1 MGAPAAIGF
10 LVPEG
15 QNRADAVP
23 SHLEPASGLGLKY
36 TAMPEGDLQVW
47 DVDNRATSLLS
58 IRSRNLG
65 RWLMLRQVPRTI
77 LAIFKPGDDVPR
89 SGVYRVI
96 HANQHA
102 KPHEV
107 TCVYSDRF
115 PPCRDCRQDVRFVLV
130 RPAQHVASHEHF
142 K

>member
-1 MGAPAAIGF
+1 
-10 LVPEG
+10 
-15 QNRADAVP
+15 
-23 SHLEPASGLGLKY
+23 
-36 TAMPEGDLQVW
+36 
-47 DVDNRATSLLS
+47 
-58 IRSRNLG
+58 
-65 RWLMLRQVPRTI
+65 MLRQVPRTV
-77 LAIFKPGDDVPR
+77 LDIFKPGDEVRR

-96 HANQHA
+96 HADQHA